1 MDYQET
7 VEFLYARLPY
17 FSRDGK
23 AAIKTDIDNTVK
35 LCALLGNPQD
45 RFKCIHIA
53 GTNGKGSVSNMLA
66 AILTEHGY
74 KTGLYT
80 SPHLKDFRERIR
92 VNGEMISRE
101 FVVDFTGKII
111 PHLDSIEPS
120 FFEITVAMC
129 FAWFA
134 EQNIEYA
141 VIETGL
147 GGRLDS
153 TNIISPILS
162 VITNIGM
169 DHADLLGDTLEKIA
183 GEKAGII
190 KHGIPAVIGE
200 SSPVTDP
207 VFRAQAERMHS
218 DLYFADTNV
227 CYYNT
232 EIDTDLKGI
241 YQQKNSVT
249 VMQTVDV
256 LKTLGLD
263 LNPFKVARAL
273 MKVRELTGFRGR
285 WEILNKKPL
294 TIADTGHN
302 AHGLA
307 LVVKQLKM
315 EKHKT
320 LRMVFGMVKDKDL
333 KSVLEL
339 LPQDAIYYFCQP
351 ALMRALDASVLQ
363 AEAIEYGL
371 HGKAYPDVAA
381 AYRAAREASTEDD
394 LIFIG
399 GSTFVVAEVL

>member
-7 VEFLYARLPY
+7 VDFLYARLPY

-23 AAIKTDIDNTVK
+23 AAIKTDIHNTVK
-35 LCALLGNPQD
+35 LCAVLGNPQN

-92 VNGEMISRE
+92 VDGAMISE
-101 FVVDFTGKII
+101 AFVVDFTEKII
-111 PHLDSIEPS
+111 PHIESIEPS

-183 GEKAGII
+183 AEKAGII
-190 KHGIPAVIGE
+190 KPGIPVVVGE

-207 VFRAQAERMHS
+207 VFKAQAERMHA
-218 DLYFADTNV
+218 DLHFADTNV

-256 LKTLGLD
+256 LKTLGLA
-263 LNPFKVARAL
+263 LNPFTVARAL

-307 LVVKQLKM
+307 LVVRQLQM

-320 LRMVFGMVKDKDL
+320 LHMVFGMVKDKERSSIL
-333 KSVLEL
+333 AL
-339 LPQDAIYYFCQP
+339 LPQNAVYYFCQP
-351 ALMRALDASVLQ
+351 ALMRALDATVLQ
-363 AEAIEYGL
+363 AEALAYGL
-371 HGKAYPDVAA
+371 QGTAYPDVAE
-381 AYRAAREASTEDD
+381 AYRAARDKAADDD